1 MMTKYKNFQQ
11 IQWDNIEY
19 SFEISLFSLLSG
31 MNTNR
36 IAFGDLISY

>member
-11 IQWDNIEY
+11 TQWDNIEY
-19 SFEISLFSLLSG
+19 IFEISLFSLLSG

-36 IAFGDLISY
+36 IAFCDLISY